1 MKLLGSIAT
10 EYFKFR
16 INKIEKYLQDPIG
29 VQEELFLNLIKV
41 AENTV
46 IGQQYDFKSITS
58 IQQFQERV
66 PVVTYE
72 AFQPFLQRV
81 IDGEQNVTWHSDIKW
96 FAKSSGTTDDKSKYI
111 PVSKEALEECHYRG
125 PRDLMCVYAHNNP
138 NTKLFTG
145 KSLVLVGSQKTHES
159 NKSIQY
165 GDVSAVMAI
174 NQPFVASIF
183 KAPNLSVALMDD
195 WEAKIERIAEETIPK
210 NITNIGGVPTWMI
223 VLIKR
228 ILEKTGKDTLKEV
241 WPNLE
246 LYSHGGV
253 NFEPYRETFKE
264 LIGDPNLNYY
274 QTYNASEGFFAYQHE
289 NEADDM
295 VLALNNGIF
304 YEFIPTGHYDDE
316 NPKTCLLNE
325 VEVGKNYAM
334 VITTNSGLW
343 RYKVGDTVQFT
354 SVYPFR
360 VKVSGRTKHFI
371 NAFGE
376 EVIIDNANYAI
387 KKACESTGAYV
398 KEFTV
403 APVYF
408 EGDGKASHQWLIEF
422 EIRPASCDEFMIILD
437 NALKEV
443 NSDYDAKRKKDM
455 ALTLPKLAIAREG
468 LFYEW
473 LKLKGKL
480 GGQHKVPRLSNDRKY
495 MEELLEINS
504 TPIG

>member
-1 MKLLGSIAT
+1 MKLLGNIAT
-10 EYFKFR
+10 EYFKLR
-16 INKIEKYLQDPIG
+16 INKIEKYLIDPIG
-29 VQEELFLNLIKV
+29 VQENLFSNLIRT
-41 AENTV
+41 AEKTAF
-46 IGQQYDFKSITS
+46 GQQYDFKSIQS
-58 IQQFQERV
+58 IQEFQDRL

-72 AFQPFLQRV
+72 AFQPYLQRV
-81 IDGEQNVTWHSDIKW
+81 IDGEQNVVWPTEIKW
-96 FAKSSGTTDDKSKYI
+96 FAKSSGTTNDKSKFI
-111 PVSKEALEECHYRG
+111 PVSKEALEECLYRG

-138 NTKLFTG
+138 DTKLFTG

-159 NKSIQY
+159 NSSIHY

-183 KAPNLSVALMDD
+183 KAPNLSVALMED

-246 LYSHGGV
+246 LYIHGGV
-253 NFEPYRETFKE
+253 SFEPYRATFKE

-274 QTYNASEGFFAYQHE
+274 QTYNASEGFFAYQYE
-289 NEADDM
+289 NDADDM

-304 YEFIPTGHYDDE
+304 YEFIPAGQFEEEH
-316 NPKTCLLNE
+316 PKTCLLSE

-343 RYKVGDTVQFT
+343 RYKIGDTVKFT
-354 SVYPFR
+354 SVFPFKI
-360 VKVSGRTKHFI
+360 KVSGRTKHFI

-376 EVIIDNANYAI
+376 EVIIDNANYAVQ
-387 KKACESTGAYV
+387 KACQATGAYV
-398 KEFTV
+398 KEYTV

-408 EGDGKASHQWLIEF
+408 EGNGKASHEWLIEF
-422 EIRPASCDEFMIILD
+422 EIRPASCDEFMTQID
-437 NALKEV
+437 EALKEV
-443 NSDYDAKRKKDM
+443 NSDYEAKRKKDM
-455 ALTLPKLAIAREG
+455 ALTKPKLTIAKEG
-468 LFYEW
+468 VFYKW
-473 LKLKGKL
+473 LKQKGKL
-480 GGQHKVPRLSNDRKY
+480 GGQHKVPRLSNDRNH
-495 MEELLEINS
+495 MEELLQINFS
-504 TPIG
+504 AKG